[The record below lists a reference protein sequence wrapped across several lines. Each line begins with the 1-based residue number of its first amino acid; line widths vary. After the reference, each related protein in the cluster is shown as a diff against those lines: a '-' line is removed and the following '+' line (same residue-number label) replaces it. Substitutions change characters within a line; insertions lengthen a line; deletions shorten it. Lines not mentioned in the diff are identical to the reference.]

1 MSKVAIPLFSEG
13 SFQRR
18 VEMHESGHRSN
29 HSVQFYFEDTA
40 LLDSLSRSIGTA
52 LGAGDA
58 AVAIATK
65 VHLDGLA
72 CRLKARGLDLTK
84 VTETG
89 RYIPWDAREALSRF
103 VSEGWPDAIRF
114 AEMIGNVIE
123 RAKSAAEGD
132 EPRVFAFG
140 EMVAILWAEGR
151 PGSALYLEQLWNDL
165 VKKHSFTLRCAY
177 PLKAFDREEHGEPF
191 LKICA
196 EHSTVIP
203 AENFTA
209 LIDEEQRLRD
219 ITRLQQKEQAL
230 ETERAERERVQKS
243 LHSREAELT
252 DLLENA
258 LEGILQTGPDRRV
271 RWANKALLHL
281 LRFSAE
287 EVVGHDFAE
296 FHVHRHIVEEFWG
309 KLMRGEDLYD
319 FAAEF
324 KCKDGSMKH
333 VLIHC
338 NGLWENG
345 KLVHTRSFIRD
356 VTERKEMELALK
368 LAHEEL
374 ETRVNERT
382 QELKQ
387 KNLQFLE
394 QAETLELTNQG
405 LRKLSAHILQVQD
418 EERRRIARD
427 LHDSTG
433 QSLALLSMNLSA
445 LESEVVNSNPRVAEA
460 LSENIA
466 IVKQISA
473 ELRTLS
479 YLLHPPLLDEMGLES
494 ALRWYVDGFGQR
506 SSIKVN
512 LELPGRLERL
522 PRNLEIAI
530 FRVVQECLTNI
541 HLHSESPTATIR
553 LSRSPGKIILEVQD
567 EGKGIAPDKLSKVS
581 SSGLSGLGLR
591 GMRERIKDFQGDLEI
606 VSHNKGTQIKVVV
619 PLASAAAAAS

>member
-18 VEMHESGHRSN
+18 VEMHESSHPSD
-29 HSVQFYFEDTA
+29 HSLQFYVEDAA

-52 LGAGDA
+52 MGTGDA

-65 VHLDGLA
+65 AHLDGLA
-72 CRLKARGLDLTK
+72 FRLKRRGLDLTK
-84 VTETG
+84 VIETG
-89 RYIPWDAREALSRF
+89 RYIPWDARETLSRF
-103 VSEGWPDAIRF
+103 VSEGWPDAMRF
-114 AEMIGNVIE
+114 AEIIGNVIE
-123 RAKSAAEGD
+123 RARSAAEGD
-132 EPRVFAFG
+132 DPRVFVFG

-165 VKKHSFTLRCAY
+165 GKKHSFTLRCAY
-177 PLKAFDREEHGEPF
+177 PIKAFDREDHGEPF

-209 LIDEEQRLRD
+209 LIDEEQRLRN
-219 ITRLQQKEQAL
+219 ITRLQQKEQTL
-230 ETERAERERVQKS
+230 ETEKAERERVQKS

-258 LEGILQTGPDRRV
+258 LEGILQTGSDRRV
-271 RWANKALLHL
+271 RWANKALSHL
-281 LRFSAE
+281 LGFSAE
-287 EVVGHDFAE
+287 EVVGHDLAE

-324 KCKDGSMKH
+324 KCKDGSIRH

-382 QELKQ
+382 QELQQ

-512 LELPGRLERL
+512 LQLSGKLERL

-553 LSRSPGKIILEVQD
+553 LSRAPCKIILEVQD

-591 GMRERIKDFQGDLEI
+591 GMRERIKDFQGDMEI
-606 VSHNKGTQIKVVV
+606 VSHDKGTQIKVIV
-619 PLASAAAAAS
+619 PLAAAAAAS

>member
-1 MSKVAIPLFSEG
+1 MSKIAIPLFNEG

-18 VEMHESGHRSN
+18 AQLQESGHRSE
-29 HSVQFYFEDTA
+29 HSVQFYVEDAA
-40 LLDSLSRSIGTA
+40 LVDSLSRSIGTA
-52 LGAGDA
+52 LGTGDS
-58 AVAIATK
+58 AVAMATK
-65 VHLDGLA
+65 AHLDGLER
-72 CRLKARGLDLTK
+72 RLKARGLDLRK
-84 VTETG
+84 VIETG
-89 RYIPWDAREALSRF
+89 RYIPWDARETLSKF
-103 VSEGWPDAIRF
+103 TLEGWPDAARF
-114 AEMIGNVIE
+114 AEVIGNVIE
-123 RAKSAAEGD
+123 RARSAAEGD
-132 EPRVFAFG
+132 DPRVFAFG
-140 EMVAILWAEGR
+140 EMVALLWAEGK

-165 VKKHSFTLRCAY
+165 AKKHSFTLRCAY
-177 PLKAFDREEHGEPF
+177 PIKAFDREEHGEPF

-230 ETERAERERVQKS
+230 ETERVERERFQKS

-281 LRFSAE
+281 LGFSAE
-287 EVVGHDFAE
+287 EFVGHDLAE
-296 FHVHRHIVEEFWG
+296 FHVHRQTAEEFWG

-324 KCKDGSMKH
+324 KCKDGSVKH
-333 VLIHC
+333 ALIHC

-345 KLVHTRSFIRD
+345 NLVHTRSFIRD

-512 LELPGRLERL
+512 LQLPGKLERL

-553 LSRSPGKIILEVQD
+553 LSRAPGKIILEVQD

-591 GMRERIKDFQGDLEI
+591 GMRERIKDFQGDMEI
-606 VSHNKGTQIKVVV
+606 VSHEKGTQIKVIV
-619 PLASAAAAAS
+619 PLAAAAAAS

>member
-18 VEMHESGHRSN
+18 VEMHESGHPSN
-29 HSVQFYFEDTA
+29 HSVQFYVEDTA
-40 LLDSLSRSIGTA
+40 LLDSLSRLIGTA
-52 LGAGDA
+52 LGTGDA

-65 VHLDGLA
+65 AHLNGLA
-72 CRLKARGLDLTK
+72 RRLKARGLDLTR

-89 RYIPWDAREALSRF
+89 RYIPWDARETLLRF
-103 VSEGWPDAIRF
+103 VSEGWPDAVRF
-114 AEMIGNVIE
+114 AEIIGNVIE
-123 RAKSAAEGD
+123 RARSVAEGD

-140 EMVAILWAEGR
+140 EMVAILWAEGK

-177 PLKAFDREEHGEPF
+177 PIKAFGREEHGEPF

-258 LEGILQTGPDRRV
+258 LEGILQTGPDRRA

-281 LRFSAE
+281 LGFRAE
-287 EVVGHDFAE
+287 EVVGHDLAE

-324 KCKDGSMKH
+324 KCKDGSIRH

-338 NGLWENG
+338 NGLWKNG

-394 QAETLELTNQG
+394 QAEALELTNQG

-506 SSIKVN
+506 SCIKVN
-512 LELPGRLERL
+512 LQLPGKLERL

-530 FRVVQECLTNI
+530 FRIVQECLTNI

-591 GMRERIKDFQGDLEI
+591 GMRERIKDFQGDMEI
-606 VSHNKGTQIKVVV
+606 VSHAQGTQIKVTV
-619 PLASAAAAAS
+619 PLAAAAAAS